1 MHIMQILALASPRY
15 ALAESRLLSGMAG
28 RRGFIL
34 ALLVC
39 FVGCASAAP
48 LPLRVTETRIGTFPD
63 RGNWRDLVVTTG
75 GHVLFVIEYPEG
87 TYTTYQDGK
96 PIAGFDSVVY
106 RSLIASPDNKRY
118 AFFAMRAGKQI
129 PVVDGV
135 ERPAFDPPPASWSW
149 WLNHFYFSPDS
160 RRVAYIGNRSGRLV
174 IDVDGKKYTGG
185 DVGGV
190 VFSPDSQHIALFRR
204 NPTTGGWSIDID
216 GVPHPEYPSPDGGT
230 FVYSAD
236 ERSTAYRRRNPDPLP
251 DALVVVGQ
259 NARSYPVHGSI
270 DSASLA
276 LGPAGK
282 PLFWR
287 SESEDKHLSYCDGQP
302 IDPKGG
308 YLVDVAFSP
317 DGSRTAYALSSGDDH
332 STIVID
338 GVAHSVAGGIEGR
351 VLFSPDS
358 KRVACISREW
368 ASPPPH
374 YFATPSRLWVLLFDQ
389 DGTVKKWEGDHF
401 IFSPDSKHLLRYGEG
416 LLAVD
421 DREAPLHREDFPWKV
436 EFDAAG
442 KVRAVVVRG
451 HEVMR
456 LDISLE

>member
-1 MHIMQILALASPRY
+1 MHTMQISTISALASRPY

-28 RRGFIL
+28 GRSFIL

-63 RGNWRDLVVTTG
+63 KGNWRDLVVTTR
-75 GHVLFVIEYPEG
+75 GHVLFVIEFPEG

-118 AFFAMRAGKQI
+118 AFFAMRAGKLI

-135 ERPAFDPPPASWSW
+135 EWPAFDPPPVSRSW
-149 WLNHFYFSPDS
+149 WLNRFYFSPDS

-174 IDVDGKKYTGG
+174 MDVDGKKYTGG
-185 DVGGV
+185 DVEHV
-190 VFSPDSQHIALFRR
+190 VFSPDSQHIASFRR
-204 NPTTGGWSIDID
+204 SPTNGVRSIDID

-236 ERSTAYRRRNPDPLP
+236 GRSTAYWRIRSDPLP

-282 PLFWR
+282 PLFWS
-287 SESEDKHLSYCDGQP
+287 SESEDKHTSYRDGQP
-302 IDPKGG
+302 IDTKGG

-317 DGSRTAYALSSGDDH
+317 DGSRTAYALSSGADR
-332 STIVID
+332 STVIID
-338 GVAHSVAGGIEGR
+338 GVAHSVAGTVEGR

-368 ASPPPH
+368 GSPPPH

-401 IFSPDSKHLLRYGEG
+401 VFSPDSKHLLRYREG

-421 DREAPLHREDFPWKV
+421 DREARLHPGDFPWKV
-436 EFDAAG
+436 EFDASG
-442 KVRAVVVRG
+442 KV
-451 HEVMR
+451 
-456 LDISLE
+456 

>member
-1 MHIMQILALASPRY
+1 M
-15 ALAESRLLSGMAG
+15 
-28 RRGFIL
+28 
-34 ALLVC
+34 LLVC
-39 FVGCASAAP
+39 LVGCAFAAP
-48 LPLRVTETRIGTFPD
+48 PPLRVTETRIGSFPEK
-63 RGNWRDLVVTTG
+63 GNWRDLVVTSG
-75 GHVLFVIEYPEG
+75 GHVFFVIEFPEG

-129 PVVDGV
+129 PVVGGV
-135 ERPAFDPPPASWSW
+135 EWPAFSPAPHDWGR

-160 RRVAYIGNRSGRLV
+160 RRVAYIGNRDGRLV
-174 IDVDGKKYTGG
+174 LDVDGKNFTGG
-185 DVGGV
+185 DVEQV
-190 VFSPDSQHIALFRR
+190 VFSPDSKHIASFRR
-204 NPTTGGWSIDID
+204 SPTTGERSIDID

-230 FVYSAD
+230 FVYSPD
-236 ERSTAYRRRNPDPLP
+236 ERSTAYLRSDPET
-251 DALVVVGQ
+251 LVVVGE
-259 NARSYPVHGSI
+259 NARSYPLHGSI
-270 DSASLA
+270 ESASLA

-287 SESEDKHLSYCDGQP
+287 SESEDKHLSYRDAQP

-332 STIVID
+332 STVVID

-401 IFSPDSKHLLRYGEG
+401 VFSPDSKHLLRYREG

-421 DREAPLHREDFPWKV
+421 DREAPLHRADLPWKI
-436 EFDAAG
+436 EFDVAG
-442 KVRAVVVRG
+442 KVRAIVVRG
-451 HEVMR
+451 HEIMR
-456 LDISLE
+456 LDIPLE